1 VSISRPTNVNIQHT
15 LLTAICACILAG
27 ILVAGLLPFHAP
39 KNAISWLQSGNGL
52 FFGKHGSVVSAG
64 SFGSGGPTADGSC
77 SLEVWL
83 EPRRVR
89 SSGTILAFYWP
100 AKEVTPFALRQS
112 VSDLKLDR
120 GSQDRESRRTKIY
133 VDDVFARLKPIFL
146 TISAGATGTAIYADG
161 VLVKK
166 STSFGLSSQDLTG
179 QFIVGNA
186 PSTTDSW
193 SGTVK
198 GIAIYGRELTPSE
211 VKQHF
216 ADWTTRKQ
224 PEAATSTGLMA
235 RYLFD
240 EGEGKVV
247 HNQVDSVTD
256 LVIPERFFVLH
267 EEFLERPWDEFRND
281 WGYWQDVAINIG
293 GFIPLGFFFCAYF
306 SAVWKVKRA
315 IWLTIVLGFAV
326 SLTIEV
332 LQSFLPTR
340 DSGMTDLINNTLGTV
355 LGAILCIWTIKHQWL
370 DEQVRRLRIAT
381 NFPLL
386 SSDDE

>member
-1 VSISRPTNVNIQHT
+1 MSFSRSTNLNILHT

-39 KNAISWLQSGNGL
+39 KNAISWLPSGNGL
-52 FFGKHGSVVSAG
+52 FFGEHGSVVSAG
-64 SFGSGGPTADGSC
+64 SFDSQGMATDGSC
-77 SLEVWL
+77 SLELWL

-89 SSGTILAFYWP
+89 SSGTILAFYRP
-100 AKEVTPFALRQS
+100 TKEVTPFALRQS
-112 VSDLKLDR
+112 VNELKLDR

-133 VDDVFARLKPIFL
+133 VEGVFTTLKPIFF

-179 QFIVGNA
+179 QLLVGNA

-198 GIAIYGRELTPSE
+198 GIAIYGRELAPSE

-216 ADWTTRKQ
+216 ADWTTGKRSD
-224 PEAATSTGLMA
+224 AATSMGLVA

-240 EGEGKVV
+240 EGKGKVA
-247 HNQVDSVTD
+247 HNQVDSATD

-306 SAVWKVKRA
+306 SAVWKLKHA
-315 IWLTIVLGFAV
+315 SWLTIVLGFAV

-355 LGAILCIWTIKHQWL
+355 LGAILCVWTMKHQWL
-370 DEQVRRLRIAT
+370 DKRVRRLRIAT
-381 NFPLL
+381 
-386 SSDDE
+386 SSRS